1 MRKLIK
7 LFAIWLIAI
16 AIPVQGFA
24 SIAMMN
30 CEQSSSHQSKSVAA
44 AAGHDHDHHSGHD
57 ISSHHSNDA
66 VDSDNH
72 TAQKI
77 DKTKHSCA
85 HCVKCASC
93 CLGFTFQTTS
103 SSPIRQLNAAKVT
116 FSDNTLIFTGF
127 IPSGLERPPR
137 FTLV

>member
-30 CEQSSSHQSKSVAA
+30 CEQSSSHQSKNVAA
-44 AAGHDHDHHSGHD
+44 AAGHGHDHHSGYD
-57 ISSHHSNDA
+57 TSSHHSHDA
-66 VDSDNH
+66 VDSDSQ
-72 TAQKI
+72 AGQKI

-85 HCVKCASC
+85 HCVKCTTC
-93 CLGFTFQTTS
+93 CSGFTFQTTS
-103 SSPIRQLNAAKVT
+103 SSPIRQLNADKVR
-116 FSDNTLIFTGF
+116 FSDITLLFAGF
-127 IPSGLERPPR
+127 IPAGLERPPR